1 MDSVERYLQVFN
13 DLQRRKRWSTGTN
26 FLRFAAL
33 TLAASDIDS
42 DDVDLEGT
50 AKLLAAEAGGFSP
63 LASAIRHSVA
73 ALLIRRGLDP
83 VPIVHRVKE
92 TLALFKR
99 HRLKRGGTPP
109 VLAALLLVLDN
120 GGEIPSE
127 MTVARMKSILDRWN
141 QDHFFLTGI
150 DDYPMAAM
158 HATRELSVEEL
169 GVEVEQIYRQLDQA
183 GFSKGEQLQL
193 VSHLL
198 MFSAVGPREAAM
210 RFDRVAA
217 ALKRAGHKVR
227 SSHYDEIALLTLS
240 GGDVDGVVLRVLD
253 VRDRLRAARPRPSA
267 EIAFSLASGIVL
279 AEEARK
285 AEDAAEVADVATL
298 RSVQAIIEAQQAAM
312 VAVMAATSTVAVTG
326 SS

>member
-1 MDSVERYLQVFN
+1 MDSVEQYLQVFD
-13 DLQRRKRWSTGTN
+13 DLRRRKRWSTGTN

-83 VPIVHRVKE
+83 VPIVHRVKD
-92 TLALFKR
+92 TLVLFKR
-99 HRLKRGGTPP
+99 HKLRRGGNPP
-109 VLAALLLVLDN
+109 VLAALLLVLDA
-120 GGEIPSE
+120 GAEVPSDT
-127 MTVARMKSILDRWN
+127 TVARMKAILDRWN
-141 QDHFFLTGI
+141 EDHFFLTGI

-158 HATRELSVEEL
+158 HATRDLSVEQL
-169 GVEVEQIYRQLDQA
+169 GLEVEQIYRNLDRA

-198 MFSAVGPREAAM
+198 MFSPVGPREAAM
-210 RFDRVAA
+210 RFERVAA

-227 SSHYDEIALLTLS
+227 SSHYDEIAMLTLS
-240 GGDVDGVVLRVLD
+240 GGDVDEMVLRVLD

-267 EIAFSLASGIVL
+267 EIAFSLAAGIVL
-279 AEEARK
+279 AEETRRAK
-285 AEDAAEVADVATL
+285 DTAEVADVATL

-312 VAVMAATSTVAVTG
+312 IAVMAATSTVAVSG

>member
-99 HRLKRGGTPP
+99 HRLKKGGTPP

-120 GGEIPSE
+120 GGEVPSE
-127 MTVARMKSILDRWN
+127 TTVARMKSILDRWN

-158 HATRELSVEEL
+158 HATRDLSVEEL

-217 ALKRAGHKVR
+217 ALKRAGQKVR

-240 GGDVDGVVLRVLD
+240 DGDVDAIVLRVLD
-253 VRDRLRAARPRPSA
+253 VRDRLRAAKPRPSA
-267 EIAFSLASGIVL
+267 EIAFSLAAGIVL
-279 AEEARK
+279 AEEVRK

-312 VAVMAATSTVAVTG
+312 VAVMAATSTVVVTG